1 MNPSFTAHHKVSVD
15 GGFTWTCLACK
26 GDLGII
32 PSCQKA
38 CFINPFVV
46 KKTSGSFESL
56 RNSCCLGKG
65 FC

>member
-1 MNPSFTAHHKVSVD
+1 MVASPGRVL
-15 GGFTWTCLACK
+15 LAK

-32 PSCQKA
+32 PSCQKG

-56 RNSCCLGKG
+56 RNSCCLGRG
-65 FC
+65 VFVEAPFFERA